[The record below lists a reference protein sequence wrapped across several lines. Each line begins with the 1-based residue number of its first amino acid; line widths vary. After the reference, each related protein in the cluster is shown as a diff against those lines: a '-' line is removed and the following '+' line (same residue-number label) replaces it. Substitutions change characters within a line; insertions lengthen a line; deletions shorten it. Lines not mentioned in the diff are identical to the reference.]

1 MCYQHPLLETT
12 GPVDCLSPSVLMIE
26 GPYEH
31 VYRHSR
37 GIRLHTAELAPTT
50 SGAPSSPPAA
60 DTAAAH
66 PQHPISDN
74 APTHAPL
81 VLCLHS
87 AYGGWFEFKELLQP
101 LADAGFWAVA
111 MDLRGYGLSD
121 KPPVSFGYDVRGI
134 AGDIAGMIHALGRSE
149 AIILGSDT
157 GAIAGRAVAAGY
169 PSRVAGLIALDE
181 PVCGGTQARLRSL
194 GASLNITSLVKKRE
208 ELLQSLGL
216 LEELEWERTAAQ
228 VCSTAAARVKMHRL
242 VSASLPAKWREVEC
256 PAPVVGDQELGVGP
270 LAHLSQPQELAQ
282 RVRTWWFT

>member
-1 MCYQHPLLETT
+1 MRYQPAS
-12 GPVDCLSPSVLMIE
+12 GVSPVDCLSPSVLLIE

-37 GIRLHTAELAPTT
+37 GIRLHTAELGPNT
-50 SGAPSSPPAA
+50 SGAPSAPPAA
-60 DTAAAH
+60 GTAATH
-66 PQHPISDN
+66 PQPPLSKI
-74 APTHAPL
+74 APEEAPL

-101 LADAGFWAVA
+101 LANAGFWAVA

-134 AGDIAGMIHALGRSE
+134 AGDIAGMIHALGRTE

-157 GAIAGRAVAAGY
+157 GAIAAKAVAAGY
-169 PSRVAGLIALDE
+169 PARVAGIIALDE
-181 PVCGGTQARLRSL
+181 PVCGGAQARLRSL

-208 ELLQSLGL
+208 QLLQSLGL

-256 PAPVVGDQELGVGP
+256 PAPIVRDQELAVGP
-270 LAHLSQPQELAQ
+270 LAHLTQPQELARKVQ
-282 RVRTWWFT
+282 KWWFT